1 MHERQQDVGERQKC
15 RGGSESRWNVLSQ
28 RSCFATL
35 GRNVKRKL
43 DSEREE
49 KKQQAFHA
57 NKGIKNSMIVL
68 LQFRTQRDGERI
80 HPH

>member
-1 MHERQQDVGERQKC
+1 M
-15 RGGSESRWNVLSQ
+15 SRENWILKE
-28 RSCFATL
+28 
-35 GRNVKRKL
+35 KR
-43 DSEREE
+43 

-68 LQFRTQRDGERI
+68 LQFRIQKDGGRK

>member
-1 MHERQQDVGERQKC
+1 MGERQRS
-15 RGGSESRWNVLSQ
+15 RGGSESCWNVLSQ

-49 KKQQAFHA
+49 EKKQQAFRT

-68 LQFRTQRDGERI
+68 LQFRTQRGGGKKL
-80 HPH
+80 PH

>member
-1 MHERQQDVGERQKC
+1 MGERQKC

-68 LQFRTQRDGERI
+68 LQFRTQRDGERM